1 MKQSEEA
8 VLRLYHTTCK
18 AYVPRIK
25 LTGLGMDHHDYYHLY
40 FRVKDFFNVPDEH
53 LSVVPVPQTVNNT
66 YFYTTLEQ
74 ALGHPVESMT
84 QRFEFVEALVK
95 RVALFLGRPYT
106 EFQEVTQNILNA
118 STERVVLVVDVPAH
132 CVISPPQIG
141 TNVVHRITQKL
152 SFNCVRE
159 IIPLG

>member
-1 MKQSEEA
+1 MKQSEA
-8 VLRLYHTTCK
+8 VVLRLYHTTSK
-18 AYVPRIK
+18 AYVRCIE
-25 LTGLGMDHHDYYHLY
+25 LTGLGMDHHDYYYLY

-74 ALGHPVESMT
+74 AINHPVESLT
-84 QRFEFVEALVK
+84 KRHEFVEALVK

-106 EFQEVTQNILNA
+106 EFQEVVENIVNA
-118 STERVVLVVDVPAH
+118 STERVVLVVDVPTD
-132 CVISPPQIG
+132 CIISPPQIG
-141 TNVVHRITQKL
+141 TNALHRITQKL
-152 SFNCVRE
+152 SFDCVRE